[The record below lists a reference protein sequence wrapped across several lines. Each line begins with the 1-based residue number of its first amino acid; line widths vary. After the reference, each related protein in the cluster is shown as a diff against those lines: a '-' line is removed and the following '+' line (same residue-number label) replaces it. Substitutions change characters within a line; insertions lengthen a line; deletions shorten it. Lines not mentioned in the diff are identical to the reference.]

1 MKLSSFLPRRQGR
14 TVEMLQEKDRV
25 KDKLE
30 RDSHGVGRVMKKM
43 SERGRGKDAVGEE
56 GGPPGAK
63 RSLLKKALFAARRQ
77 QKLHADVDRHRERV
91 ETCI

>member
-14 TVEMLQEKDRV
+14 TVEIPQEKDRV
-25 KDKLE
+25 EGKLE

-56 GGPPGAK
+56 GGPREPREVCGRRRCLLRRTS
-63 RSLLKKALFAARRQ
+63 RSYML
-77 QKLHADVDRHRERV
+77 
-91 ETCI
+91 T